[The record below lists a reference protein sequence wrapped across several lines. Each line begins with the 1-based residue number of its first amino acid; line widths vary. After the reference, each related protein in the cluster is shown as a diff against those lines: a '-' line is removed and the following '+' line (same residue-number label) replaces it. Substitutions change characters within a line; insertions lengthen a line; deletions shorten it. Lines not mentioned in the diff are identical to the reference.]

1 VILHLVTD
9 RRRLATGAAAD
20 LEACLLRQAR
30 FAVDAG
36 VDVIQIRERDL
47 EADAL
52 ARLVS
57 AVLTIATGS
66 GTRVVVNDRLD
77 VALACGAHGVHL
89 RADSF
94 DAGAARRLVPAGF
107 LIGRSVH
114 TAAEAAAAGP
124 VDYLVAGTVFPT
136 ESKPPGDSTIGVA
149 GLRAIVASARVPV
162 LAIGGVTETTAGE
175 LAHAGVA
182 GAGGIGL
189 FMSGDRSACRAVP
202 LLDRVHRM
210 RAAFDSIRPHP

>member
-1 VILHLVTD
+1 MILHLVTD

-30 FAVDAG
+30 FAVDVG

-66 GTRVVVNDRLD
+66 RTRVVVNDRVD

-94 DAGAARRLVPAGF
+94 EAGAARRLVPAGF

-114 TAAEAAAAGP
+114 TAAA
-124 VDYLVAGTVFPT
+124 LW
-136 ESKPPGDSTIGVA
+136 
-149 GLRAIVASARVPV
+149 R
-162 LAIGGVTETTAGE
+162 
-175 LAHAGVA
+175 
-182 GAGGIGL
+182 
-189 FMSGDRSACRAVP
+189 
-202 LLDRVHRM
+202 
-210 RAAFDSIRPHP
+210 